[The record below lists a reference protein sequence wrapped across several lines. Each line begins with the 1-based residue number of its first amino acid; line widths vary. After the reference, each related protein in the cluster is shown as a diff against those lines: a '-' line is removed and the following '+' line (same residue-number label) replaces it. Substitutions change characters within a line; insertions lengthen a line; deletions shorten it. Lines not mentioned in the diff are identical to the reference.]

1 MLVRVYS
8 KEDLCFAQSF
18 EGFLEAIGS
27 WEGMYAE
34 LDGSWVWV
42 FHEEDHRY
50 QLDGMVYDRSGGI
63 EYVEIKGQAT
73 QKAWSRICNAL
84 IADFQR
90 TSPDAFA
97 QHLRV
102 HDIEQQCWRGACD
115 PSLFSNPDSQ
125 N

>member
-1 MLVRVYS
+1 MFVRVYS
-8 KEDLCFAQSF
+8 ADGQSLAQSF
-18 EGFLEAIGS
+18 EGFLERVGS
-27 WEGMYAE
+27 WEGMFAE

-42 FHEEDHRY
+42 FHEQERRY

-73 QKAWSRICNAL
+73 EKAWASICNVL

-102 HDIEQQCWRGACD
+102 HDIEQQCWRDACD
-115 PSLFSNPDSQ
+115 PGLFSGQDSQ
-125 N
+125 D